1 MYGGLPNTGL
11 NISTPFYGLIALIGL
26 IIGGIN
32 LLRGRSKQ

>member
-11 NISTPFYGLIALIGL
+11 NISTPFYALIALIGL

-32 LLRGRSKQ
+32 LLRERSKQ